1 MCRRSSLTTFS
12 PRPGDLLQAFCAQ
25 RALQSS
31 TSLFYLGVCGDPV
44 ELNYIQTSVTDSLAD
59 KYLDGSLTVVGDPLP
74 KEVNEEALGPF
85 PPGPAVEP
93 FDAHTG

>member
-1 MCRRSSLTTFS
+1 MMCRRSSLSTCF

-25 RALQSS
+25 RALRSS

-59 KYLDGSLTVVGDPLP
+59 KYMDGSLTVVGDPLP
-74 KEVNEEALGPF
+74 KEVDEEL
-85 PPGPAVEP
+85 
-93 FDAHTG
+93 FDSSPRSRQ